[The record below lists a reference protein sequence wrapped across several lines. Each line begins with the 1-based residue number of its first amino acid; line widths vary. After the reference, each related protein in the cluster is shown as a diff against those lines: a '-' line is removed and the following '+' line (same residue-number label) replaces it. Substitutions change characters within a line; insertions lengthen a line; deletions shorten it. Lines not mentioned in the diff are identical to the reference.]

1 MRPPLRRNSSDSGPR
16 RGRTRGRNQQQRKKR
31 TCRFCDAKEIYIDY
45 KNEKRLSRTVSEQ
58 GRIIPRRI
66 TGTCAKHQRQ
76 LTVAIKR
83 ARHLALLPFVADAV
97 S

>member
-1 MRPPLRRNSSDSGPR
+1 MASKSSQRSK
-16 RGRTRGRNQQQRKKR
+16 QQKKKR
-31 TCRFCDAKEIYIDY
+31 LCRFCEAKEEYIDY
-45 KNEKRLSRTVSEQ
+45 KNEKRLMRCISEQ

-76 LTVAIKR
+76 LTTAIKR
-83 ARHLALLPFVADAV
+83 ARHLALLPFVHDAV

>member
-1 MRPPLRRNSSDSGPR
+1 MATRNTSASQRSNR
-16 RGRTRGRNQQQRKKR
+16 QQQKKKR
-31 TCRFCDAKEIYIDY
+31 LCRFCEAQENYIDD
-45 KNEKRLSRTVSEQ
+45 KNEKKLMRCISEQ

-76 LTVAIKR
+76 LTIAIKR
-83 ARHLALLPFVADAV
+83 ARHLALLPFVHDAV

>member
-1 MRPPLRRNSSDSGPR
+1 MPIKNQQNNQRNR
-16 RGRTRGRNQQQRKKR
+16 QQRKKR
-31 TCRFCDAKEIYIDY
+31 TCRFCESHEDYIDY
-45 KNEKRLSRTVSEQ
+45 KNEKRLIRCISEQ

-76 LTVAIKR
+76 LTLAIKR
-83 ARHLALLPFVADAV
+83 ARHLGLLPFVNDAV